1 MGFRPDDE
9 RLRNALEI
17 AEREGLDY
25 TFEKTT
31 LADDAHPNTVRI
43 TLERGDRHA
52 VMIGSSLGA
61 GRVLVT
67 EIDGYPVEVTGNYHT
82 IVLVAEDVKGSVAR
96 IATHPRRGRPQHRD
110 AAAHAE
116 SARRRRVHGHRDRR
130 RARRGGARRDPR
142 AALGALG
149 LPPRQGECLMYK
161 SLADAIRDA
170 ESQRHPASRGSRWR
184 PRAGDQG
191 RPVDDIRAA
200 LQRALDVMRGAVGQ
214 GMTGDLY
221 SASGL
226 VGGDAAKLRTG
237 PAGPLAGTP
246 FRDILARALA
256 VQEVNAAMGVIV
268 AAPTA
273 GGAGVLPAVL
283 TGLAARARTS
293 PTTAVVD
300 ALAVAGLIGAVIAER
315 ASLSGAE
322 GGCQAETGAAAAMAA
337 GAATEMLGGT
347 PAQVGHAVA
356 LALQGT
362 LGLVCDP
369 LGGLVE
375 LPCVFRNATGV
386 GHRARR
392 HRDGDGR
399 HRVRDPGGRGDR
411 HDGRDRPRDGRAL
424 SRDRRR
430 RARRDAHR
438 AAARQGATGADQAG
452 AEVAGSAGRAG
463 RRKPSLPGGAPVAC
477 AASATPAETRR
488 ASIP

>member
-1 MGFRPDDE
+1 
-9 RLRNALEI
+9 
-17 AEREGLDY
+17 
-25 TFEKTT
+25 
-31 LADDAHPNTVRI
+31 
-43 TLERGDRHA
+43 
-52 VMIGSSLGA
+52 
-61 GRVLVT
+61 
-67 EIDGYPVEVTGNYHT
+67 
-82 IVLVAEDVKGSVAR
+82 
-96 IATHPRRGRPQHRD
+96 
-110 AAAHAE
+110 
-116 SARRRRVHGHRDRR
+116 
-130 RARRGGARRDPR
+130 
-142 AALGALG
+142 
-149 LPPRQGECLMYK
+149 MYK

-170 ESQRHPASRGSRWR
+170 EAKQISLAQLALETE
-184 PRAGDQG
+184 AADQG
-191 RPVDDIRAA
+191 RTVADIRAA

-283 TGLAARARTS
+283 TGLAEARRI
-293 PTTAVVD
+293 PDDAVVS

-347 PAQVGHAVA
+347 PAQVGHATA
-356 LALQGT
+356 LAMQGT

-375 LPCVFRNATGV
+375 LPCVFRNATGSAIALTGIELAMAGV
-386 GHRARR
+386 EFKIPVDEVIDVMGEI
-392 HRDGDGR
+392 GR
-399 HRVRDPGGRGDR
+399 SMDVRYRETAGGG
-411 HDGRDRPRDGRAL
+411 L
-424 SRDRRR
+424 
-430 RARRDAHR
+430 
-438 AAARQGATGADQAG
+438 AATPT
-452 AEVAGSAGRAG
+452 G
-463 RRKPSLPGGAPVAC
+463 RRLAKERLVQIK
-477 AASATPAETRR
+477 R
-488 ASIP
+488 A